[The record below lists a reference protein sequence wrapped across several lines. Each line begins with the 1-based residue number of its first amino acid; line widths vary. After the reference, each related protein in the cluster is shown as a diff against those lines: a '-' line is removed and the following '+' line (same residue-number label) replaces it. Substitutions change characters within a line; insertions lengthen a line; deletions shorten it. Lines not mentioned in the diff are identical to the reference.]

1 MKYTE
6 WKQSGMQKKAN
17 PLELGTAALNALSSL
32 GTAGALI
39 LIAGAAGTGGIGGY
53 LAAKMTAKGPQ
64 DMDTIQKE
72 YENERLSAELGYLT
86 ARTRSEQARMQN
98 QTKPKAARIFA

>member
-1 MKYTE
+1 
-6 WKQSGMQKKAN
+6 MQKQAIDI
-17 PLELGTAALNALSSL
+17 ASIIRAVSDV
-32 GTAGALI
+32 GTAGALL
-39 LIAGAAGTGGIGGY
+39 LIAGAAGIGGVGGY
-53 LAAKMTAKGPQ
+53 ATAKLTAKGKQ

-72 YENERLSAELGYLT
+72 YENERLSSELGYLT